1 MIKIMGAALTKPVTL
16 KLGKEGTPHSQVV
29 REPSSSKV
37 QADKASTSLLARQL
51 SESAL
56 RSSKREQELSRD
68 ELAAY
73 AKKQINNFALDGY
86 TFGKSRHD
94 REQPDTDDPEHLER
108 ATQATDYVNQTLNGS
123 RYAKNPFAG
132 LSREQLALI
141 AYDDSGGYTVNERRS
156 AWSESERIKSAWE
169 KGAVTRAQLEISQT
183 GGIAVFLTEVLSF
196 YRGLPKIEQVQECY
210 PGNYEAELLEKIRA
224 QLARANGGAGELAE
238 RSLNLYDILA
248 SIAVPESDRAEAM
261 GDSSG
266 RKNSRQISAPFS
278 ISDAPSSFPDP
289 TLRR

>member
-16 KLGKEGTPHSQVV
+16 KLNKEDTPHSQVV
-29 REPSSSKV
+29 KEPGSSSV
-37 QADKASTSLLARQL
+37 QADKTNTSLLARQL

-108 ATQATDYVNQTLNGS
+108 AAQATDYVNQTLNGS

-156 AWSESERIKSAWE
+156 AWSESERLKSAWE

-183 GGIAVFLTEVLSF
+183 GGIAIFLTEVLSF
-196 YRGLPKIEQVQECY
+196 YKGLPKIEQVQECY
-210 PGNYEAELLEKIRA
+210 PGNYEAELLEKICA

-238 RSLNLYDILA
+238 RSLNLYDFLA
-248 SIAVPESDRAEAM
+248 SIAVPESERVEAM
-261 GDSSG
+261 RESSA
-266 RKNSRQISAPFS
+266 REDSRQMSAPFS

>member
-16 KLGKEGTPHSQVV
+16 KLDKEGTPHSQVV
-29 REPSSSKV
+29 KEPSSSKV

-108 ATQATDYVNQTLNGS
+108 ATQATDYVNQTLNGR

-224 QLARANGGAGELAE
+224 QLARANGGAGEPAE

-248 SIAVPESDRAEAM
+248 SIAVPESERVEAM
-261 GDSSG
+261 RESSG

>member
-16 KLGKEGTPHSQVV
+16 KLDKEGTPHSHVV
-29 REPSSSKV
+29 KEPSSSSA

-108 ATQATDYVNQTLNGS
+108 ATQGTDYVNQTLNGS

-183 GGIAVFLTEVLSF
+183 GAIAVFLTEVLSF
-196 YRGLPKIEQVQECY
+196 YRALPKIEQVQECY

-261 GDSSG
+261 GDSSA
-266 RKNSRQISAPFS
+266 REDSRQISAPFS